1 MAEVKYLSEWME
13 LAKSGNFEEAQQLYF
28 EKLLPVIADGFSV
41 KYSKLLQEDE
51 LLISILGFSP
61 EPIILTAKAMKPKNH
76 VIITTGLNQ
85 EVENIIESHLDGN
98 FKLIRLKDEQFI
110 TMYKTLK
117 EQLILNKH
125 SKVVLDIT
133 GGKKSMVAS
142 ASIFGKDYGC
152 KIVYVDFDEYIK
164 ELRKPKPGSEKLNL
178 VYDLRRDQPELN
190 LGKK

>member
-1 MAEVKYLSEWME
+1 MAEVKYLNEWLE

-28 EKLLPVIADGFSV
+28 EKLLPVIEDGFSV

-85 EVENIIESHLDGN
+85 EVESIIESHLDGN

-178 VYDLRRDQPELN
+178 VYDSRRDQPELN
-190 LGKK
+190 HGN